1 MSEPTPTPWRIDGY
15 KTRPTTE
22 PYGALIVSDR
32 GDGFH
37 FRVALCAKHPGI
49 NTETSKANAALI
61 VKCVNAHDALV
72 TELKLIVDWCNVSLA
87 GEYEHS
93 LRDIIRSMLDC
104 ADRALETIKVP
115 A

>member
-1 MSEPTPTPWRIDGY
+1 MSDNTPLPWRIDGY

-72 TELKLIVDWCNVSLA
+72 KALQAIA
-87 GEYEHS
+87 GWGTINLSAEHEHG
-93 LRDIIRSMLDC
+93 LRDTIKSI
-104 ADRALETIKVP
+104 ADRAVAALETIKER